1 MCMVKAVIFDIDGTL
16 IDSVDAHAASWS
28 EAFRH
33 FGFTVE
39 KSAVRQKIG
48 MGADFLLRDFLDSET
63 IARCGRDLESFRA
76 ELFKTKY
83 LSSVQGF
90 PGVRA
95 LFQHIRRQGQMI
107 VLASSCKQ
115 EELDPY
121 LRIAG
126 VGHLVDVATTSDDA
140 ERSKPCP
147 DIFQA
152 ALERISPIG
161 PDEAVV
167 VGDSPYDAQAARKA
181 KITAVG
187 VLCGGFGEEQLRQ
200 AGCTAVYQDPADLL
214 RNYQRSPLAR
224 ELFMTDA

>member
-1 MCMVKAVIFDIDGTL
+1 MVKAVIFDIDGTL

-39 KSAVRQKIG
+39 KSAVRQKSG

-76 ELFKTKY
+76 ELFKRKY

-95 LFQHIRRQGQMI
+95 LFQHIRRQRQMI

-115 EELDPY
+115 EELDAY

-126 VGHLVDVATTSDDA
+126 VSDLVDVATTSDDA
-140 ERSKPCP
+140 ERSK
-147 DIFQA
+147 
-152 ALERISPIG
+152 
-161 PDEAVV
+161 
-167 VGDSPYDAQAARKA
+167 
-181 KITAVG
+181 
-187 VLCGGFGEEQLRQ
+187 
-200 AGCTAVYQDPADLL
+200 
-214 RNYQRSPLAR
+214 
-224 ELFMTDA
+224 